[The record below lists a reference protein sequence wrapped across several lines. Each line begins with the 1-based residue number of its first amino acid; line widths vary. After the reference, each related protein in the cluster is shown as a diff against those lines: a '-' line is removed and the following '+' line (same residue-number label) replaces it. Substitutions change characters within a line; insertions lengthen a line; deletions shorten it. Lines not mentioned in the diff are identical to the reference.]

1 MLVLLT
7 CVVFF
12 ASDSCASLFMLSQ
25 RNVGILEKIVQS
37 MTSTQHSAETAE
49 QYKAQVD
56 VVAQLASRVDTQ
68 LGTAKQRTTDATAKT
83 AIIKL
88 ERDFHKVQERVAAL
102 LESVTQMRAAQQRKA
117 AASASLRAQEQS
129 GGQEAM
135 GHEEFQQLVQM
146 QLQED
151 VSGCIAASPPKQ
163 TLPPTVFILIFI
175 CLCNHTQRLAEQIM
189 REREEEIRKI
199 NQGMHQVNEIYKD
212 LAHIVGSQQD
222 HVDAIETQMEES
234 RANAEAGLQQ
244 VEKANQ
250 QFGNS
255 QCVIS

>member
-56 VVAQLASRVDTQ
+56 VVAQLAARVEQ
-68 LGTAKQRTTDATAKT
+68 QMSTAKQSNNGQVKT

-88 ERDFHKVQERVAAL
+88 ERDFRTVQERVAAL
-102 LESVTQMRAAQQRKA
+102 QESVTKMRAAQQRKA
-117 AASASLRAQEQS
+117 AAAAQEQK
-129 GGQEAM
+129 GPEAM

-151 VSGCIAASPPKQ
+151 VSWLSFF
-163 TLPPTVFILIFI
+163 L
-175 CLCNHTQRLAEQIM
+175 
-189 REREEEIRKI
+189 
-199 NQGMHQVNEIYKD
+199 
-212 LAHIVGSQQD
+212 
-222 HVDAIETQMEES
+222 
-234 RANAEAGLQQ
+234 
-244 VEKANQ
+244 
-250 QFGNS
+250 
-255 QCVIS
+255 